1 MKRGAF
7 LALGAL
13 VCALGSVVKLWPLWR
28 DFDTVPVR
36 SEAPAR
42 ASETAAKLDAVLL
55 RHIRHFSYIGAFDH
69 VLAAGE
75 RQVRIEHPVW
85 LDRCEV
91 RQGDFN
97 KFAGWRPFHPQAS
110 ADAPGQPADWR
121 HFSDTKDHAISG
133 RLDGPASG
141 VAWYDAYAYCEAAGG
156 RLPSAAEWIAAAA
169 GRPQRLYP
177 WGNDFDPAPWPYLD
191 ALLNAARPCEQQP
204 QTNTPAGF
212 ADMGQNVSEWA
223 VDGDRAAVMGGNAY
237 NAPRELHALAALYR
251 IGPADHRS
259 PYLGFRC
266 AYDEA
271 PGATPWR
278 ATPAAAALAAGEY
291 SIGLPAGARIPGLLA
306 ALPRDRI
313 DLIARIFEQ
322 RQVAANELHL
332 TVREISRREYAAF
345 LRDPF
350 VALGLHAEDGQPAD
364 HRHRP
369 PDWDAQMRNPDLP
382 VVNVDWWSAY
392 AFASWAGGRLPSA
405 EEWENAASGQGQRLY
420 PWGDAFDGAAAV
432 TGEQYAGRP
441 QRSTAEN
448 GDATPDGVLA
458 MGGNVSEWT
467 RSVSTAAGSYAM
479 IVKGGNY
486 LLPGKATARFDYR
499 NHVPPGYR
507 SPTIGFRVAF
517 DRPR

>member
-1 MKRGAF
+1 MKRAAWF
-7 LALGAL
+7 LPAALLCALGA
-13 VCALGSVVKLWPLWR
+13 VGGLWPLWR
-28 DFDTVPVR
+28 DFDTAEVR
-36 SEAPAR
+36 IAAAAEP
-42 ASETAAKLDAVLL
+42 TAAGAKLDAVLL
-55 RHIRHFSYIGAFDH
+55 RNLSHFAYLRAFDH
-69 VLAAGE
+69 VLAAGA
-75 RQVRIEHPVW
+75 RQTRIERAVF

-97 KFAGWRPFHPQAS
+97 KFAGWRPFHPETDS
-110 ADAPGQPADWR
+110 DAPGQPADWR
-121 HFSDTKDHAISG
+121 HFSNTKEHAISG
-133 RLDGPASG
+133 RLDGPANG
-141 VAWYDAYAYCEAAGG
+141 VTWYDAYAYCQAAGG
-156 RLPSAAEWIAAAA
+156 RLPHAAEWIAAAG

-177 WGNDFDPAPWPYLD
+177 WGDDFDPAPWPYLD

-204 QTNTPAGF
+204 QTNTPNGF

-237 NAPRELHALAALYR
+237 NAPREIYALAAMYR
-251 IGPADHRS
+251 TAPAAFRS

-266 AYDEA
+266 AYDRPPAE
-271 PGATPWR
+271 TPWR
-278 ATPAAAALAAGEY
+278 TRADVALLPPDEYAT
-291 SIGLPAGARIPGLLA
+291 GLPADARLPSLLA

-313 DLIARIFEQ
+313 DLIGRIFEQ
-322 RQVAANELHL
+322 REGAADELHL
-332 TVREISRREYAAF
+332 TVREITRREYAAF

-350 VALGLHAEDGQPAD
+350 VAIGLHAEDGQPAE

-369 PDWDAQMRNPDLP
+369 PDWDAQMRDPELP

-392 AFASWAGGRLPSA
+392 AFASWAGGRLPTA
-405 EEWENAASGQGQRLY
+405 EEWENAASGQGRRLY
-420 PWGDAFDGAAAV
+420 PWGDGFAEAAPV
-432 TGEQYAGRP
+432 TGEQGLGGP
-441 QRSTAEN
+441 QRSAPES
-448 GDATPDGVLA
+448 GDATPDGLLG

-486 LLPGKATARFDYR
+486 LLPGRETARFDYR

-517 DRPR
+517 DGSR